1 MELHIHDNLPAA
13 GPARSAYFETRLRR
27 ALVGV
32 SHLVES
38 ADAAFGDDPQDEER
52 CLVQIAVT
60 MTDGTQFSVVGRRR
74 GLAAAAAHAF
84 ECLGA
89 RLSQMRPGLDDDD
102 LLDDIATPGPSS
114 LRMRSARPA
123 MR

>member
-1 MELHIHDNLPAA
+1 MELQIHDNLPAA

-32 SHLVES
+32 SHLIES
-38 ADAAFGDDPQDEER
+38 ADAAFGDDPQGEDR
-52 CLVQIAVT
+52 CLVQIAIT

-84 ECLGA
+84 ECLSA
-89 RLSQMRPGLDDDD
+89 RLSQLAGGFDDD
-102 LLDDIATPGPSS
+102 LLDDFGASGPSS